1 MEVADFYNRLPYPL
15 KPRPTTWAQPLRAFC
30 KTDPARILHAGC
42 ATGSQTRALA
52 YAFPNA
58 EIVGVDFA
66 DSSLAIARRYLS
78 DPKMRKVVFEKADLT
93 EPLEPRYG
101 TFDLV
106 LSYGVLHHIP
116 DVDRAAANIAA
127 TLRTADSPFIVF
139 LYGKYGR
146 NRIAQLQ
153 EALARWQAAAPE
165 IDPAT
170 RVEALFRTA
179 RSNGTFRGPR
189 GWAKYGLVRLSRSW
203 RDVWISSNAD
213 AYLHP
218 FVRYYDLEDIFT
230 LLERHGLQF
239 GAFVRRDETARVGYP
254 VDEAAVLD
262 RFGIKDGQR
271 IPERERMA
279 IVDRLSAPREYEF
292 VCYRRSSAADH

>member
-15 KPRPTTWAQPLRAFC
+15 KPRPTTWAEPLRAFC
-30 KTDPARILHAGC
+30 KSDPARILHAGC

-78 DPKMRKVVFEKADLT
+78 DPKMRKVAFEKADLT
-93 EPLEPRYG
+93 EPLEPRFG

-116 DVDRAAANIAA
+116 DVDRAVENVAA

-146 NRIAQLQ
+146 SRIAQLQ
-153 EALARWQAAAPE
+153 QALARWQSAVPDV
-165 IDPAT
+165 DPAA
-170 RVEALFRTA
+170 RIEALWRTA

-189 GWAKYGLVRLSRSW
+189 GWLKLALVRFSRGW
-203 RDVWISSNAD
+203 RDVWVSSNAD

-218 FVRYYDLEDIFT
+218 FVRYYDLEDIFA
-230 LLERHGLQF
+230 LLERHGLRF
-239 GAFVRRDETARVGYP
+239 GEFVRRDATAKAVYP
-254 VDEAAVLD
+254 ADEAGVLD
-262 RFGIKDGQR
+262 RFGIKNWNR
-271 IPERERMA
+271 IPERDRMA
-279 IVDRLSAPREYEF
+279 IVDRLSAPHEYEF
-292 VCYRRSSAADH
+292 VCYRRPAAVS

>member
-15 KPRPTTWAQPLRAFC
+15 QPRPTTWAQPLRALC

-58 EIVGVDFA
+58 EILGVDFA

-78 DPKMRKVVFEKADLT
+78 DPRMRKVGFEKADLT
-93 EPLEPRYG
+93 EPLEPRFG
-101 TFDLV
+101 TFDFV

-116 DVDRAAANIAA
+116 DVDRAMANIAA
-127 TLRTADSPFIVF
+127 TLRTTDSPFILF

-146 NRIAQLQ
+146 SRIAQLQ
-153 EALARWQAAAPE
+153 GALARWQAAVPE
-165 IDPAT
+165 VDPAT
-170 RVEALFRTA
+170 RIEALWRTA
-179 RSNGTFRGPR
+179 RSNGTFRGLR
-189 GWAKYGLVRLSRSW
+189 GWAKYALVRLSRSW

-218 FVRYYDLEDIFT
+218 FVRYYDLDDIFT
-230 LLERHGLQF
+230 LLERHGLRF
-239 GAFVRRDETARVGYP
+239 GTFVRRDATANVGYP
-254 VDEAAVLD
+254 ADEARVLD
-262 RFGIKDGQR
+262 RFGIRDWQR

-292 VCYRRSSAADH
+292 VCYRRSSAS